1 MEDSHILHEN
11 KQGSEGRHAVAVD
24 AVIPTFRPGKRLME
38 ILELLERQTVPL
50 RKVRIINS
58 GREGFESFL
67 NEEKLTEQQLL
78 DSFPFLVLEHIRAEE
93 FDHGATRSRAFAEC
107 EGAEYVLA
115 MTQDALPKGETLV
128 EELLKPLEADAK
140 TAVSYARQLPNPD
153 ASCEERISRAFNY
166 PDRPC
171 GKTQADTKTLGIKAY
186 FCSNVCAL
194 YRKSLWD
201 ALGGFPKRAIFN
213 EDMVYAGK
221 ALQAGYRIYYAAE
234 ACVFH
239 SHSYTAS
246 QQFHRNFDLGVSQA
260 QNPQIFA
267 GLSSEGEGMQY
278 VKAVIRE
285 MQKEHQAGKVP
296 GFAFRCAARLA
307 GYRMG
312 KAYERLPEWMVL
324 RCSSNRNFWT
334 QKQQE

>member
-1 MEDSHILHEN
+1 MI
-11 KQGSEGRHAVAVD
+11 VD
-24 AVIPTFRPGKRLME
+24 AVIPTFRPVRRLME
-38 ILELLERQTVPL
+38 ILKLLERQTVPL
-50 RKVRIINS
+50 RRVRIINS
-58 GREGFESFL
+58 GREGFEGFL
-67 NEEKLTEQQLL
+67 NEEKLTEQELL
-78 DSFPFLVLEHIRAEE
+78 DRFPFLVLEHIRAEE
-93 FDHGATRSRAFAEC
+93 FDHGATRSRAFAES

-128 EELLKPLEADAK
+128 EELLKPLEADEK

-166 PDRPC
+166 PDQPR
-171 GKTQADTKTLGIKAY
+171 GKTQADTKELGIKAY

-201 ALGGFPKRAIFN
+201 GLGGFPEKTIFN
-213 EDMVYAGK
+213 EDMIYAGT
-221 ALQAGYRIYYAAE
+221 ALQAGYRIYYAAN
-234 ACVFH
+234 ACVYH

-267 GLSSEGEGMQY
+267 GLSSEGEGLQY
-278 VKAVIRE
+278 VRAVVRE
-285 MQKEHQAGKVP
+285 MQREHQMGRIP
-296 GFAFRCAARLA
+296 GFVLRCAARFA

-312 KAYERLPEWMVL
+312 KAYECLPEWMVL
-324 RCSSNRNFWT
+324 RCTSNRNFWL
-334 QKQQE
+334 QRQQE